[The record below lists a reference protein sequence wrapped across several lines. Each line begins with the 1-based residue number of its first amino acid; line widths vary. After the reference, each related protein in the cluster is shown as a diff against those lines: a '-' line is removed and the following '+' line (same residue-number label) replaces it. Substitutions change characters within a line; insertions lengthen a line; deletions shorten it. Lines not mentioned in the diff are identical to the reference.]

1 MCRFFFLQRS
11 ALRSDLQP
19 IYEAIPELERAQTEC
34 DAEGYSSKWGPYAEL
49 RHAATLLPVLN
60 AMWGT
65 KGDITEHLII
75 HVLTEIAAAT
85 DAQRLQDQMNR
96 AIQRYGS
103 KTP

>member
-1 MCRFFFLQRS
+1 M
-11 ALRSDLQP
+11 
-19 IYEAIPELERAQTEC
+19 
-34 DAEGYSSKWGPYAEL
+34 
-49 RHAATLLPVLN
+49 LPVLN

-85 DAQRLQDQMNR
+85 DAQRLQDQMNM

-103 KTP
+103 QTP

>member
-1 MCRFFFLQRS
+1 M
-11 ALRSDLQP
+11 
-19 IYEAIPELERAQTEC
+19 
-34 DAEGYSSKWGPYAEL
+34 
-49 RHAATLLPVLN
+49 RHEATLLPILN
-60 AMWGT
+60 AMYGA
-65 KGDITEHLII
+65 KRDITEHLTI